1 MSVAALKGKASPI
14 EVLQLCCGGCC
25 LGSFPQS
32 KLQLFLSKA
41 TLRGILAIGSQGIP
55 QSYTAQQTSHKRFI
69 GRDTRRWL
77 PLLGGETAGNGVGG
91 KLSWWWSFPGW
102 KFLGRGLVRFGE
114 FSNPEV
120 CAWTLHPT
128 HAPHDTTPTSH
139 TEPCAHHSPSWT
151 G

>member
-1 MSVAALKGKASPI
+1 VSVAALKGKASPI

-69 GRDTRRWL
+69 GRVAASAQ
-77 PLLGGETAGNGVGG
+77 AGSSSELSSRQGLYGVSWEWRE
-91 KLSWWWSFPGW
+91 LS
-102 KFLGRGLVRFGE
+102 R
-114 FSNPEV
+114 
-120 CAWTLHPT
+120 
-128 HAPHDTTPTSH
+128 
-139 TEPCAHHSPSWT
+139 
-151 G
+151 